1 MEARIYK
8 PKRMRNG
15 KRTIGRLY
23 RARVKLTGDNKVRD
37 ISLGVSDKQV
47 AQQKLNK
54 LIQELEH
61 ESAGLIPVKA
71 ERDAAKSPLLDLISE
86 YVNEL
91 TVLGR
96 SADHLRHVN
105 TRLRRLVRECRW
117 TRLAD
122 VTPASFQ
129 SWRKEQGN
137 KAPKTLNEYLA
148 TLSAFWTWLR
158 KQSRVTVN
166 PFELVERTD
175 TRGKERIQRRAL
187 SDAQAI
193 QLLQVAGKNQLA
205 YMLPLYA
212 GLRRNEAKT
221 LHWSD
226 LVFGDT
232 GGLLRLHAAVNKNR
246 KEQSLPLHPELAKAL
261 QQQKPANCKANDLVL
276 VNGVPKM
283 KEFRQDLKKAAIPF
297 LDERGHRMDY
307 HALRTTFIT
316 RLSTMKVHPR
326 LAMELARHS
335 DMRLT
340 MKTYTDAGQ
349 LPLREVMDTLPSFGG
364 DSRIDSRNL
373 GLTGQTVS
381 RPVTET
387 REFKTENIVANKG
400 GSHDLTLAVA
410 TCHSEQ
416 QSGVEGVRIP
426 LSPPLSNFPMVGQV
440 RSKFLWCRY
449 LERFLRSFPA
459 NHFGQVWPLDLVFQI
474 LVKLSVKAA
483 TGYFL
488 QFAKQR
494 QAHRIR
500 VSLLSPSQARVNC
513 HSKRKLFDCASF
525 VNSGGGGLRQMPD
538 VVTTFAVALVFNDAK
553 NNSEMQQHRRQNKF
567 ARHLRIV
574 NM

>member
-8 PKRMRNG
+8 TKRLRNG
-15 KRTIGRLY
+15 KRVTARLY

-61 ESAGLIPVKA
+61 ESAGLIPAKA
-71 ERDAAKSPLLDLISE
+71 EREAAKSPLLDLVSE

-96 SADHLRHVN
+96 SEDHLRHVN
-105 TRLRRLVRECRW
+105 TRLRRLVRECHW
-117 TRLAD
+117 ARLAD
-122 VTPASFQ
+122 VTPGSFQ
-129 SWRKEQGN
+129 LWRKEQAS

-158 KQSRVTVN
+158 KQSRVTMN
-166 PFELVERTD
+166 PFELVERTE

-187 SDAQAI
+187 SDAQAM

-226 LVFGDT
+226 LVLGES

-246 KEQSLPLHPELAKAL
+246 KEQSLPLHQELAKAL
-261 QQQKPANCKANDLVL
+261 QQQKPAKCKANDLVL

-283 KEFRQDLKKAAIPF
+283 KEFRQDLKKAGIPF

-349 LPLREVMDTLPSFGG
+349 LPLREVMDTLPGFGERA

-373 GLTGQTVS
+373 GPKGQTVS
-381 RPVTET
+381 PTVTKI
-387 REFKTENIVANKG
+387 REIKTENSIENKG
-400 GSHDLTLAVA
+400 ESHDLTPAVA
-410 TCHSEQ
+410 TCHSAQ
-416 QSGVEGVRIP
+416 PSSVEGVRIP
-426 LSPPLSNFPMVGQV
+426 LSPPF
-440 RSKFLWCRY
+440 
-449 LERFLRSFPA
+449 
-459 NHFGQVWPLDLVFQI
+459 
-474 LVKLSVKAA
+474 
-483 TGYFL
+483 
-488 QFAKQR
+488 
-494 QAHRIR
+494 
-500 VSLLSPSQARVNC
+500 
-513 HSKRKLFDCASF
+513 
-525 VNSGGGGLRQMPD
+525 
-538 VVTTFAVALVFNDAK
+538 
-553 NNSEMQQHRRQNKF
+553 
-567 ARHLRIV
+567 
-574 NM
+574 

>member
-8 PKRMRNG
+8 PKRHRNG
-15 KRTIGRLY
+15 KRTTGRLY

-61 ESAGLIPVKA
+61 ESAGLIPAKA
-71 ERDAAKSPLLDLISE
+71 EREAAQSPLLDLISE

-96 SADHLRHVN
+96 SVDHLRHVN

-129 SWRKEQGN
+129 SWRKEQVT

-175 TRGKERIQRRAL
+175 TRGKERVQRRAL

-226 LVFGDT
+226 LVLGDN

-246 KEQSLPLHPELAKAL
+246 KEQSLPLHRDLAKAL

-283 KEFRQDLKKAAIPF
+283 KEFRQDLKKAGISF

-373 GLTGQTVS
+373 GPTGQTVS

-387 REFKTENIVANKG
+387 RELKTENIIANKG

-410 TCHSEQ
+410 VCHSEQ
-416 QSGVEGVRIP
+416 QSGIEGVRDP
-426 LSPPLSNFPMVGQV
+426 PSLSKCHNCDKNEKTAQKGQ
-440 RSKFLWCRY
+440 
-449 LERFLRSFPA
+449 
-459 NHFGQVWPLDLVFQI
+459 QI
-474 LVKLSVKAA
+474 A
-483 TGYFL
+483 
-488 QFAKQR
+488 
-494 QAHRIR
+494 
-500 VSLLSPSQARVNC
+500 VSLKSSGYRQSPQ
-513 HSKRKLFDCASF
+513 
-525 VNSGGGGLRQMPD
+525 
-538 VVTTFAVALVFNDAK
+538 VATP
-553 NNSEMQQHRRQNKF
+553 SE
-567 ARHLRIV
+567 
-574 NM
+574 

>member
-8 PKRMRNG
+8 PKRLQNG
-15 KRTIGRLY
+15 KRITGRLY
-23 RARVKLTGDNKVRD
+23 RARIKLPGDSKVRD
-37 ISLGVSDKQV
+37 IALQASDKQV

-61 ESAGLIPVKA
+61 ESAGLIPAKP
-71 ERDAAKSPLLDLISE
+71 ERDAAKSPLHDLISE

-96 SADHLRHVN
+96 SVDHLRHVN
-105 TRLRRLVRECRW
+105 TRLRRLVRECHW

-129 SWRKEQGN
+129 SWRKEQVT

-158 KQSRVTVN
+158 KQSRVIVN

-212 GLRRNEAKT
+212 GLRRNEVKT
-221 LHWSD
+221 LRWSN
-226 LVFGDT
+226 LVLGES
-232 GGLLRLHAAVNKNR
+232 GGLLRIHAAVNKNR
-246 KEQSLPLHPELAKAL
+246 KEQALPLHRELAEVL
-261 QQQKPANCKANDLVL
+261 QQQKPADGKIDDLVL

-283 KEFRQDLKKAAIPF
+283 KEFRQDLAKAGIPF

-349 LPLREVMDTLPSFGG
+349 LPLREVMDTLPGFGERT
-364 DSRIDSRNL
+364 DSRIDSRTL
-373 GLTGQTVS
+373 GVSGQTMS
-381 RPVTET
+381 PTVTKI
-387 REFKTENIVANKG
+387 REIKTENSLENTG
-400 GSHDLTLAVA
+400 ESHRDSSLVTMS
-410 TCHSEQ
+410 HEKSEWRR
-416 QSGVEGVRIP
+416 EGD
-426 LSPPLSNFPMVGQV
+426 SNALNTTWLCRVTGCDS
-440 RSKFLWCRY
+440 RS
-449 LERFLRSFPA
+449 
-459 NHFGQVWPLDLVFQI
+459 Q
-474 LVKLSVKAA
+474 
-483 TGYFL
+483 
-488 QFAKQR
+488 
-494 QAHRIR
+494 
-500 VSLLSPSQARVNC
+500 
-513 HSKRKLFDCASF
+513 
-525 VNSGGGGLRQMPD
+525 
-538 VVTTFAVALVFNDAK
+538 VVTFAFVFNAVFSFYLPDFRD
-553 NNSEMQQHRRQNKF
+553 SR
-567 ARHLRIV
+567 
-574 NM
+574 